1 MTKDTHSPPSAAFD
15 SATDPMERPP
25 RNDVTDK
32 EQWAAGVI
40 QRTYRGYRTRRELQG
55 CGISATTR
63 WVEVGRCQLLKKLVI
78 SQ

>member
-1 MTKDTHSPPSAAFD
+1 MPKNTHLLSKLVKSAGIN

-32 EQWAAGVI
+32 EQWAARVI

-63 WVEVGRCQLLKKLVI
+63 WVEVSLD
-78 SQ
+78 SE